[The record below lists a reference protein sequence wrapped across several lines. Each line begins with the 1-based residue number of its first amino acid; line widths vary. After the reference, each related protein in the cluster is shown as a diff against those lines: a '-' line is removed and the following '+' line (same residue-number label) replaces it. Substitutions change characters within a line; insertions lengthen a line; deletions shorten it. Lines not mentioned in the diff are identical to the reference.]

1 MSHSAHAGLSATGVP
16 VASNHSFDV
25 EGLIKLVEAACAS
38 LDSDCEMARG
48 CMQRAAEM
56 LQGLREEC
64 RTAATAFSCVRGGLT
79 VWQKQR
85 VVAYVEAN
93 FGSRIRAADLARV
106 VRFSMGHFFR
116 AFRKSFGEPP
126 MTYILKRRVVHSQE
140 LIRKSRAPLSEIA
153 LACGMCDQPHF
164 TRIFRRVVG
173 VSPGQW
179 RREFASG
186 PAILPAVRADAMGRG
201 NSVN

>member
-1 MSHSAHAGLSATGVP
+1 MSHSADAGLSTTRVP

-38 LDSDCEMARG
+38 LDSDCQRAKG

-56 LQGLREEC
+56 LQSFREER
-64 RTAATAFSCVRGGLT
+64 RTAATAFSSVRGGLT
-79 VWQKQR
+79 AWQKQR

-93 FGSRIRAADLARV
+93 IGSRIRAADLARV
-106 VRFSMGHFFR
+106 VRLSKGHFFR

-126 MTYILKRRVVHSQE
+126 MTYVVKRRVVHSQE
-140 LIRKSRAPLSEIA
+140 LICKSRAPLSEIA

-164 TRIFRRVVG
+164 TRIFHRVVG

-179 RREFASG
+179 RREFAGG
-186 PAILPAVRADAMGRG
+186 PAILPAVRADAVGRG
-201 NSVN
+201 HSVN